1 MRDTVFI
8 HTNDK
13 QMLGA
18 LVSAYSMK
26 RNSRDP
32 DRFDVR
38 IVRREDY
45 RFLDAR
51 EGQDFRRGKDRRPW
65 RNDDLQS
72 FTPLRFL
79 PPELMG
85 YEGRAVVTD
94 PDVFAAG
101 DVGELLS
108 RDMGGKA
115 LMCVWRP
122 GTTARHD
129 YFASSVMLLDCAKLR
144 HWACERQFNELF
156 EFKRDYLKWV
166 QLGYEDR
173 ETIGRLEPEW
183 NHFDTL
189 NEYTKLLHNTKRR
202 TQPWKTGLPVDYTVP
217 ERTLWGIARTD
228 WAIGVVNAIL
238 GSASPLG
245 RYKPHPDPRQEK
257 FFFGLLREC
266 VDKGMVREQQIR
278 DAMAR
283 NYVRHDA
290 LELIGRGGARAA
302 A

>member
-1 MRDTVFI
+1 MRDTIFI

-26 RNSRDP
+26 RNSRHP

-38 IVRREDY
+38 IIRREDY
-45 RFLDAR
+45 PFFDAR
-51 EGQDFRRGKDRRPW
+51 EGQEFLRGKDRRRW

-72 FTPLRFL
+72 FTPLRFM

-85 YEGRAVVTD
+85 YQGRAVVTD

-101 DVGELLS
+101 DVGELLA

-115 LMCVWRP
+115 LMGVWRP
-122 GTTARHD
+122 GTSARHD
-129 YFASSVMLLDCAKLR
+129 YVASSVMLLDCAKLR
-144 HWACERQFNELF
+144 HWRCEEQFNELF
-156 EFKRDYLKWV
+156 EDKRDYLKWV
-166 QLGYEDR
+166 QLEYEPR
-173 ETIGRLEPEW
+173 ESIGRLEPEW

-189 NEYTKLLHNTKRR
+189 NENTKLLHNTKRR

-245 RYKPHPDPRQEK
+245 RYKPHPDPRQEQ
-257 FFFGLLREC
+257 FFFDLLREC
-266 VDKGMVREQQIR
+266 VDKGMVREQQVR

-283 NYVRHDA
+283 NHVRPDA
-290 LELIGRGGARAA
+290 LDLIGRGDARAA